1 MKRQQDL
8 LRFEQTEKQIAKEM
22 ALYGN
27 AEADKPLDLIQLNSK
42 MSYNEAVDLIHSHIL
57 DLDV

>member
-27 AEADKPLDLIQLNSK
+27 AEADKPLDLI
-42 MSYNEAVDLIHSHIL
+42 
-57 DLDV
+57 

>member
-1 MKRQQDL
+1 MAPNDQSAKKDMQKQRDL

-27 AEADKPLDLIQLNSK
+27 PEADNKQIELI
-42 MSYNEAVDLIHSHIL
+42 
-57 DLDV
+57 